1 MKSIYL
7 GLALLLVT
15 KSWAA
20 LPLEAPTDP
29 NHPGSKVYFASVVVK
44 QLKCNGRT
52 VDVFTPAEMNVSVPA
67 VVFGH
72 GQALDLKHYRKTFEH
87 LAKKGVAVI
96 FPAYD
101 TGFFDQDWQRMGRDF
116 VTLAE
121 CAIAQTPQIDR
132 QKIIFSGHSKG
143 AYVASIATGLAP
155 ELGKV
160 QPQAA
165 VILEPAGA
173 EATSLSKI
181 NPSVSLTVVFS
192 EADTIVGREFS
203 EKIYADAKS
212 EIRQFIFLKN
222 YSDRKADHMWP
233 LTESTLFG
241 GGAEGPFHYYG
252 SWKWLVAAADDL
264 GAAKR
269 NTNPYLYGDEAADKG
284 DGTKDEIRRSFSLDP
299 LADRQ

>member
-1 MKSIYL
+1 MKTISFVFML
-7 GLALLLVT
+7 FCAAN
-15 KSWAA
+15 SWAA
-20 LPLEAPTDP
+20 SPLDAPTDA
-29 NHPGSKVYFASVVVK
+29 NHPGSKVYFATVATK
-44 QLKCNGRT
+44 QLKCSGRN
-52 VDVFTPAEMNVSVPA
+52 VDVFAPAEMNVSVPA

-116 VTLAE
+116 VTLTE
-121 CAIAQTPQIDR
+121 CAVAQTPQIDR
-132 QKIIFSGHSKG
+132 QKIVFSGHSKG
-143 AYVASIATGLAP
+143 GYVASIATGLAP

-160 QPQAA
+160 QPQSA
-165 VILEPAGA
+165 VVLEPAGA
-173 EATSLSKI
+173 DSSSLSKI

-203 EKIYADAKS
+203 EKIYSEAKS

-241 GGAEGPFHYYG
+241 GGTEGPFHYYG
-252 SWKWLVAAADDL
+252 SWKWLVAAAEDL
-264 GAAKR
+264 GAATR
-269 NTNPYLYGDEAADKG
+269 NTNPYLYGEEAGDKG
-284 DGTKDEIRRSFSLDP
+284 DGTKDEIRRSF
-299 LADRQ
+299 R